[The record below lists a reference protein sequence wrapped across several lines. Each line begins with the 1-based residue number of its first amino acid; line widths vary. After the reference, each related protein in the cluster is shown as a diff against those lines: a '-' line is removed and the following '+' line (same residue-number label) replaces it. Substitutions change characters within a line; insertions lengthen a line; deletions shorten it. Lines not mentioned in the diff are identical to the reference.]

1 MRFSIFEYSQEKLVS
16 LGLDVSDALLLNWF
30 ANFFAGKMEKRT
42 FKDANG
48 NNKIFGWVKI
58 SKVQEDLPVLGISTE
73 RGIRRKFDNFVEK
86 GILERET
93 IISQAGKKSYYKPT
107 DLYETLINTDA
118 IQKED
123 SSKSSQRNSSSFA
136 KETTIQNEEEIP
148 QRTKM
153 TYAKNEDKNQT
164 SKSSQ
169 RNSSSYAERNSKT
182 YAQGNS
188 SSYALNNSL
197 NKDYVI
203 KDTAAMLSLS
213 ERFFGKNAF
222 DSGFAEKAAAFLSLQ
237 NIKEYACYFEFIKNK
252 VTEKSKTQN
261 TVNNPRGLAYKLF
274 FQVDVVQEYK
284 DKEQQL
290 ILQKQKE
297 KEKLMAEEKRKLTC
311 PVCGEHFLPDY
322 KENCPSC
329 NFEILKFSSQKDIA
343 VHKRFI
349 SLPESK
355 RKEYE
360 SKLNEIYQ
368 IDFFDFI
375 KLNPAQKA
383 EKQKQREIKLHKLYA
398 EFGLIG

>member
-123 SSKSSQRNSSSFA
+123 S
-136 KETTIQNEEEIP
+136 
-148 QRTKM
+148 
-153 TYAKNEDKNQT
+153 

-297 KEKLMAEEKRKLTC
+297 KEKLVAEEKRKLTC

-343 VHKRFI
+343 AHKRFI

-383 EKQKQREIKLHKLYA
+383 EKQKQQEIKLHKLYA